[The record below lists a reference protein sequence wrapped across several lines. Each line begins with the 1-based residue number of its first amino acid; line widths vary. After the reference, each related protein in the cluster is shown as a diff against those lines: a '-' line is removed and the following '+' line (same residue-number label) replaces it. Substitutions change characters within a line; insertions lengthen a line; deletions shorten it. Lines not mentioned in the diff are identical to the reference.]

1 MFRSLF
7 FNKRN
12 IVLTRAFSDRKL
24 PSVIFIENFLSS
36 TKKIGTR
43 SEFKEDNP
51 NLDWKATKGDGK
63 SIFDC
68 ENEKWCLEKEGEK
81 NVRTFKKIYSDEHK
95 APEWIE
101 IHIGPEW
108 VEPNLRED

>member
-12 IVLTRAFSDRKL
+12 IVLARAFSDRKL
-24 PSVIFIENFLSS
+24 PSVVWTESFLNSS
-36 TKKIGTR
+36 EKIGVK
-43 SEFKEDNP
+43 SELKEDNP
-51 NLDWKATKGDGK
+51 NWDWKATKGDGK

-68 ENEKWCLEKEGEK
+68 ENEKWSESKEEEKP
-81 NVRTFKKIYSDEHK
+81 VRTYKKIYSDEHK

-101 IHIGPEW
+101 INIGPEW

>member
-12 IVLTRAFSDRKL
+12 IVIGRAFSDRKL
-24 PSVIFIENFLSS
+24 PSVVWTEKFVSS
-36 TKKIGTR
+36 GKIGIK
-43 SEFKEDNP
+43 SEFKEDHW
-51 NLDWKATKGDGK
+51 DWKATKGDGK

-68 ENEKWCLEKEGEK
+68 ENEKWCEPKDDEKLT
-81 NVRTFKKIYSDEHK
+81 RTFKKIYSDEHK

-101 IHIGPEW
+101 INLGPEW